1 MLTELR
7 KAWNFTDL
15 MSLATFEKMREK
27 QDALET
33 SKEEV
38 K

>member
-1 MLTELR
+1 MHTEVL

-15 MSLATFEKMREK
+15 VGLAMFEGMREK
-27 QDALET
+27 QDALKT

-38 K
+38 Q